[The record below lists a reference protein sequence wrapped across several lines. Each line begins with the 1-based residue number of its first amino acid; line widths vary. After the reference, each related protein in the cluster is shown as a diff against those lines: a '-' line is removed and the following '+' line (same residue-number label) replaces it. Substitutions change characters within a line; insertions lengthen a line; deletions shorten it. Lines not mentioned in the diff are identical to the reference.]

1 MRLRNHA
8 FAIGMALLAPLSLQG
23 QEVQRFDV
31 GGSAVWA
38 FDGLKSVT
46 NNSFAGYHLEAGYN
60 GNLAATDVP
69 FRASFGMNLF
79 PGADKGG
86 SKASLTGYQVSGDI
100 FTKTGI
106 DKLRLVSGISL
117 NRWKVKEEVGTVS
130 TTTSVKGLKF
140 GGRLG
145 LDYTASAHVS
155 CGLMLQLVELGT
167 DANSTKGVNPSWL
180 EFGVR
185 YRF

>member
-60 GNLAATDVP
+60 GKLAATDLP
-69 FRASFGMNLF
+69 FRTSFGIHIF
-79 PGADKGG
+79 PGADKVGT
-86 SKASLTGYQVSGDI
+86 KTSLTGYQINGDI

-106 DKLRLVSGISL
+106 DKVRLVSGISL
-117 NRWKVKEEVGTVS
+117 NRWKVKEEAAGLS
-130 TTTSVKGLKF
+130 TNTSVKGIKF

-155 CGLMLQLVELGT
+155 CSLMIQLVELGV
-167 DANSTKGVNPSWL
+167 DAGSTKGINPSWL